1 MKRIAPDGI
10 GLPSTAHGFWKDP
23 PGSGMLEE
31 STHRRGTA
39 FRWRSMVSEILRE
52 PTDSVKID
60 WQPQLARRIALWLA
74 VVENGSALPF
84 PNTPP
89 K

>member
-1 MKRIAPDGI
+1 
-10 GLPSTAHGFWKDP
+10 
-23 PGSGMLEE
+23 MLEE
-31 STHRRGTA
+31 STRRRGTA

-52 PTDSVKID
+52 PTDSVRIHL
-60 WQPQLARRIALWLA
+60 QPQLARRIALWLA

-84 PNTPP
+84 PNTPL